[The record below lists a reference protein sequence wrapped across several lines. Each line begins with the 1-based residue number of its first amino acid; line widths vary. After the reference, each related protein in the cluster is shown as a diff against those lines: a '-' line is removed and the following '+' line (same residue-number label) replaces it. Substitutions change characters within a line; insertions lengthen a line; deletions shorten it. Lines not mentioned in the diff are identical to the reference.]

1 MKNIEK
7 SIDKRLFLI
16 YNALRVKARFFDF
29 FVKSDFAIIINFGGT
44 PEMNYVAPEFELVLI
59 ETNDIIADSDPSL
72 AVKPGDNS
80 TEVSDSWW
88 D

>member
-1 MKNIEK
+1 
-7 SIDKRLFLI
+7 
-16 YNALRVKARFFDF
+16 
-29 FVKSDFAIIINFGGT
+29 
-44 PEMNYVAPEFELVLI
+44 MNYVAPEFELVLI